1 MRHRLCSWVL
11 SFAAA
16 SAVAAGCGSEPDV
29 IDLTDDAPAVS
40 SELEELPVDR
50 GVNVHDVAPPA
61 EVPPRDADLFPG
73 GWEEAAA
80 WIAREAEEGRPTLV
94 NIFASWCDPC
104 RREMPMIVE
113 ASVDNPEIAFL
124 GIDHLDP
131 LEQGRAFV
139 EEYAIPFATIHDL
152 DGDVA
157 YAVGSRGMP
166 TTVVFDRDGRL
177 VGRVIG
183 ELTESSLASLLDEVR

>member
-1 MRHRLCSWVL
+1 MRRRLCSWVL
-11 SFAAA
+11 RFAAV
-16 SAVAAGCGSEPDV
+16 SVVAAGCGSEPDV
-29 IDLTDDAPAVS
+29 IDLTEDTPTVS
-40 SELEELPVDR
+40 PELEEVPVDR
-50 GVNVHDVAPPA
+50 GVNVHDVEPPA

-73 GWEEAAA
+73 GWEETAA

-113 ASVDNPEIAFL
+113 ASVENPEVAFL

-131 LEQGRAFV
+131 IEQGRAFV

-177 VGRVIG
+177 AGRVIG
-183 ELTESSLASLLDEVR
+183 ELTESSLDSLLDEVR